1 MPSAIFAFKN
11 RQLKDKIKVA
21 AVSYLNTKPL
31 LYGIE
36 RSEVM
41 EEMDLLLDYPA
52 RLAEQLQKDEIDM
65 ALLPVAAM
73 PGIEG
78 ARIVSDYGIA
88 SDGNV
93 ASVAIFSRQPMEEV
107 EAVFL
112 DYQSRSSVRLARL
125 LLEQYWKK
133 DVQYKPANEHYI
145 EYIDHSTAGV
155 IIGDRALKQ
164 FTNFE
169 YVYDLATAWKEFT
182 GLDFVFAAWVAN
194 KELPHDFLDKFN
206 EANAS
211 GLQHIDEVIAATPFP
226 YYDLKTYYTENIKY
240 RLDDAKLKG
249 MNAFLEMIAE

>member
-1 MPSAIFAFKN
+1 
-11 RQLKDKIKVA
+11 LKDKIKVA

-36 RSEVM
+36 RSELM
-41 EEMDLLLDYPA
+41 TGIELLLDYPS
-52 RLAEQLQKDEIDM
+52 RLAERLQNNEIDM

-93 ASVAIFSRQPMEEV
+93 ASVAIFSHVPMEEI
-107 EAVFL
+107 ESIYL

-125 LLEQYWKK
+125 LLEQYWDK
-133 DVQYKPANEHYI
+133 DIQYKPAPEHYI
-145 EYIDHSTAGV
+145 DYINNTTAGV

-164 FTNFE
+164 FTNFA

-194 KELPHDFLDKFN
+194 KELPEDFLQAFN
-206 EANAS
+206 EANAY
-211 GLQHIDEVIAATPFP
+211 GLQHLDEVIEANPFP
-226 YYDLKTYYTENIKY
+226 YYNLNTYYTENIKY
-240 RLDDAKLKG
+240 KLDAAKLKG
-249 MNAFLEMIAE
+249 MHKFLEMIKAG